1 MYFGIRK
8 GKEHCLHF
16 ETARMEPDAA
26 SIEGFPFSIFQLDTG
41 FLESWKVTD
50 LPDGRVYWTKGGDP
64 LWFAFCWWDRSGS
77 RLTQSNSGFYVRGF
91 AAHDQLAAFRY
102 ACEKFPDVV
111 SRQNKNLTLLQSEAR
126 CFLPQTQKT

>member
-1 MYFGIRK
+1 MDYGAMYFGIRK

-50 LPDGRVYWTKGGDP
+50 LPDGRVHWTKVGTLFGLLSVGGID
-64 LWFAFCWWDRSGS
+64 LEVA
-77 RLTQSNSGFYVRGF
+77 
-91 AAHDQLAAFRY
+91 
-102 ACEKFPDVV
+102 
-111 SRQNKNLTLLQSEAR
+111 
-126 CFLPQTQKT
+126 